1 MKNLILGV
9 AAACMLMPLMA
20 SAHDEECAN
29 RDQANEHIG
38 LLKEAIDNASY
49 YERGKLDLNSRDE
62 QGMWSKAMAAES
74 YVAEHKYADAIGKL
88 DDIVTKVS
96 DLLDAPKEKIHAM
109 DGEAILDLTMDAIY
123 CVSDLQ

>member
-1 MKNLILGV
+1 
-9 AAACMLMPLMA
+9 
-20 SAHDEECAN
+20 
-29 RDQANEHIG
+29 
-38 LLKEAIDNASY
+38 
-49 YERGKLDLNSRDE
+49 
-62 QGMWSKAMAAES
+62 MWSKAMAAES